1 MKRELNIYFDDISES
16 IKRIQEYIE
25 NISEQEFYNSVEK
38 QDAVLRRL
46 EIIGE
51 AVKKIPDDLRNKF
64 PEVPWV
70 KIAGMR
76 DVIIHEYYG
85 ITLGL
90 IWRVINS
97 DLIEFAASIEQIKKY
112 LKNNPN

>member
-90 IWRVINS
+90 IWRVIKS

>member
-1 MKRELNIYFDDISES
+1 MKRDLKIYFDDISES

-25 NISEQEFYNSVEK
+25 NITEQEFYNSVEK

-51 AVKKIPDDLRNKF
+51 AVKKIPDELRNEY
-64 PEVPWV
+64 PVVPWA

-97 DLIEFAASIEQIKKY
+97 DLIEFAVNIELIRKT
-112 LKNNPN
+112 LNN

>member
-1 MKRELNIYFDDISES
+1 MKRDLKIYLDDITES
-16 IKRIQEYIE
+16 IQRIQDYIE
-25 NISEQEFYNSVEK
+25 HITEQEFYNSVEK

-51 AVKKIPDDLRNKF
+51 AVKKIPDDLREKH
-64 PEVPWV
+64 PDVPWA

-85 ITLGL
+85 VTLGL
-90 IWRVINS
+90 IWRVVNS
-97 DLIEFAASIEQIKKY
+97 DLLELQSKIIMIKKS
-112 LKNNPN
+112 L

>member
-1 MKRELNIYFDDISES
+1 MKRDLKIYLDDITES
-16 IKRIQEYIE
+16 IQRIQDYIE
-25 NISEQEFYNSVEK
+25 HITEQEFYNSVEK

-51 AVKKIPDDLRNKF
+51 AVKKIPDELRDLH
-64 PEVPWV
+64 PEVPWA

-85 ITLGL
+85 VTLGL
-90 IWRVINS
+90 IWRVINVEMLELQS
-97 DLIEFAASIEQIKKY
+97 KISQIKKS
-112 LKNNPN
+112 L

>member
-1 MKRELNIYFDDISES
+1 MKRDLKIYFDDIIDS
-16 IKRIQEYIE
+16 IQRIQEYIE
-25 NISEQEFYNSVEK
+25 NITEQEFYNSVEK

-51 AVKKIPDDLRNKF
+51 AVKNIPDELRNDH
-64 PEVPWV
+64 PNIPWA

-85 ITLGL
+85 VTLGL

-97 DLIEFAASIEQIKKY
+97 DLLEFQSNIKLIKKS
-112 LKNNPN
+112 L